1 MSRTFMMP
9 AGEYY
14 IGDPQAVFTSAVW
27 DEIVDVV
34 YGADG
39 FDKAHTF
46 QGHPFCALTTK
57 NGDGLFPDNKGR
69 EYPVDT
75 GMIGAISRAIVESQG
90 ELSQSDGDLRQS
102 DGVVA
107 AVFVKFE
114 KDFECDYHKGFL
126 HFGNISIDTNSYPD
140 PEYDE
145 RENDLPYF
153 DTDESAF

>member
-14 IGDPQAVFTSAVW
+14 LGDPGAVFTSAVW

-34 YGADG
+34 YWVDG
-39 FDKAHTF
+39 FEKAHTF
-46 QGHPFCALTTK
+46 QGHPFCVLPTLD
-57 NGDGLFPDNKGR
+57 GDGLFPDNKGR
-69 EYPVDT
+69 EYSVDT
-75 GMIGAISRAIVESQG
+75 AMIGVVSRAIVESQG
-90 ELSQSDGDLRQS
+90 ELQQCDGEP
-102 DGVVA
+102 A
-107 AVFVKFE
+107 PVFVKFE
-114 KDFECDYHKGFL
+114 KDFECDCHKGFL

-145 RENDLPYF
+145 RENDLSHF